1 MPAGYALAVVPL
13 IRPMTRS
20 SALMNPAADAA
31 MNSGLCTATYGRFC
45 GFDSWANA
53 IADPTRTSAPMVVL
67 ITSDD
72 SRRSWRL
79 PSSCDRTRTQRSQR
93 AQRNRRPSATFA
105 AFAVFAFSTAGG
117 TDSSGVCPQVRQLER
132 APAVGDYHR
141 SIRAVKGVMG
151 AAKRYLLVTWDGGG
165 NVPPE
170 LAVCRKLIDRGHSVR
185 VLGDPTMES
194 DARAAG
200 CEFSRWTT
208 APHRTTRDRSGD
220 VVRDYEWKNPLV
232 MIRTYMREFLA
243 EPTPRW
249 AADVHAELAARP
261 VDALLVDF
269 AIPAAL
275 IVAEQWHL
283 PSAIINP
290 QIWMIP
296 TPGIPPLGP
305 GFMPARGPL
314 GHLRD
319 ALLRGITTRLFN
331 SALPALNAERQAR
344 GLAAIGST
352 HQQMLRTDCILML
365 TTPAFDL
372 TSPAMP
378 RHIAWVGPQLD
389 DPTWTETWRS
399 PWTAGDDR
407 PLVLVGLSSTF
418 QDQATVLRRI
428 VEALAALPVR
438 ALVTLGP
445 TVRADEVPGADN
457 VTVVATAPHG
467 AVLRDASLLV
477 THCGHGTT
485 MK

>member
-1 MPAGYALAVVPL
+1 
-13 IRPMTRS
+13 MT
-20 SALMNPAADAA
+20 
-31 MNSGLCTATYGRFC
+31 
-45 GFDSWANA
+45 
-53 IADPTRTSAPMVVL
+53 
-67 ITSDD
+67 
-72 SRRSWRL
+72 
-79 PSSCDRTRTQRSQR
+79 
-93 AQRNRRPSATFA
+93 
-105 AFAVFAFSTAGG
+105 
-117 TDSSGVCPQVRQLER
+117 
-132 APAVGDYHR
+132 
-141 SIRAVKGVMG
+141 

-170 LAVCRKLIDRGHSVR
+170 LAVCRKLIGRGHSVR

-200 CEFSRWTT
+200 CEFSSWTT

-232 MIRTYMREFLA
+232 MIRKYMREFLA

-249 AADVHAELAARP
+249 AADVHAELVARP
-261 VDALLVDF
+261 VDALLADF

-275 IVAEQWHL
+275 IVAEHWRL

-352 HQQMLRTDCILML
+352 HQQMLHTDCILML

-378 RHIAWVGPQLD
+378 PHIAWVGPQLD
-389 DPTWTETWRS
+389 DPTWTETWSS
-399 PWTAGDDR
+399 PWTAGDER

-418 QDQATVLRRI
+418 QDQAIVLRRI
-428 VEALAALPVR
+428 VEALTGLPVR
-438 ALVTLGP
+438 ALVTRGP
-445 TVRADEVPGADN
+445 AVRPEEVPGADN

-467 AVLRDASLLV
+467 AVLREASLLV

-485 MK
+485 MKGLAAGVPLVCIPMGRDQNDTAARVVHRGAGVRLKPTADVAAIRRAIERVLQEPSYRAGAQRLATAIRGGEGCVDAVAVLEAIINAGRAAG